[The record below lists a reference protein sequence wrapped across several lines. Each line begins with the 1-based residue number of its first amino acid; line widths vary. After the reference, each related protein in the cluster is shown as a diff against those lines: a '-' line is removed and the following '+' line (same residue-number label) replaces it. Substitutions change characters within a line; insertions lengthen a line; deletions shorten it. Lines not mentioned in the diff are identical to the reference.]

1 VWPAERRSAR
11 LTLAFLKASVDPPAR
26 ALEFRRVEA
35 GGFLLFVH
43 PALTTLPDELLIVL
57 RGRRHPRLEAYGD
70 GLAYLVPLSGAGGTR
85 GTAVQRPIRRGPV
98 LPPGGRVH
106 GPARAPGPGAGAGAG
121 AGGQANRQPPRDAP
135 TADQPRVPIPNENR
149 LVVTAW
155 QAGVMTTEG
164 PRVRV
169 ALRRIGARQE
179 LRLAAALSR
188 ADRPMAAGWWSL
200 LAIRGVLPACFS
212 IATGVLVGAI
222 QHQASLAVPLVV
234 VGVLFIALQV
244 LGPLHTALSANLG
257 DRTSAWLYDELT
269 GACVSVPGIG
279 HLEDPEL
286 AADLQVARDFDRGMT
301 GPPLSASM
309 DFIAGGLVDMVAG
322 LAQACVLFGFAW
334 WAPPLLAG
342 AWLGTHWLLRE
353 SGVWKDRN
361 TEEVRQ
367 AQRDADYAYR
377 LAVDPPAAKELR
389 IFGLPDW
396 VLERFLVSRRRL
408 HRLQYEATR
417 MRERSVLAS
426 LALVLAANLLVLWA
440 LASAA
445 LDHRLALGALIAY
458 ASAAIGTS
466 MIAFGGLN
474 WALDSAA
481 APVAAVARLKAAMA
495 RAGPIRPGTR
505 PAGGRPAH
513 HIIFRNVTFAYPA
526 APAHP
531 VLDGLDLEIPA
542 GTSLAIVGQ
551 NGAGKT
557 TLAKLLCRLYDPQ
570 AGAIEVDGVDL
581 KDLDT
586 ESWRRRIT
594 AVFQDFVRF
603 ELTLREN
610 VAPRET
616 SAEDGAVSGVPA
628 LDDTVTAALAEA
640 GAHGLAGLD
649 TVLAKGYSGGTDLSG
664 GQWQRV
670 ALARAL
676 SAVRLGAGLVLLDEP
691 TAQLDVRGEAEIF
704 ERVLAATRS
713 CTTILISHRF
723 STVRHV
729 DRIAVVEHGTVVEF
743 GSHEELMEL
752 RGRYWTMFSLQ
763 AKRFAEGTPE
773 EGEEEVTF
781 DVLT

>member
-1 VWPAERRSAR
+1 
-11 LTLAFLKASVDPPAR
+11 
-26 ALEFRRVEA
+26 
-35 GGFLLFVH
+35 
-43 PALTTLPDELLIVL
+43 
-57 RGRRHPRLEAYGD
+57 
-70 GLAYLVPLSGAGGTR
+70 
-85 GTAVQRPIRRGPV
+85 
-98 LPPGGRVH
+98 
-106 GPARAPGPGAGAGAG
+106 
-121 AGGQANRQPPRDAP
+121 
-135 TADQPRVPIPNENR
+135 
-149 LVVTAW
+149 
-155 QAGVMTTEG
+155 
-164 PRVRV
+164 
-169 ALRRIGARQE
+169 
-179 LRLAAALSR
+179 
-188 ADRPMAAGWWSL
+188 MAAGWWSL
-200 LAIRGVLPACFS
+200 LAVRGLLPAAFS

-222 QHQASLAVPLVV
+222 QHHGDLAVALTV
-234 VGVLFIALQV
+234 VGVLFIGLQV

-269 GACVSVPGIG
+269 SACVAVPGIG
-279 HLEDPEL
+279 HLEDPDL

-301 GPPLSASM
+301 GPPLSVSM

-334 WAPPLLAG
+334 WAPPVLAG

-396 VLERFLVSRRRL
+396 VLDRFLVSRRRL

-426 LALVLAANLLVLWA
+426 LALVLAANALVLWA

-445 LDHRLALGALIAY
+445 LDHRLALSGLVVY
-458 ASAAIGTS
+458 ASAAVGTS

-481 APVAAVARLKAAMA
+481 APVAAVARLKAAMG
-495 RAGPIRPGTR
+495 RAGTITPGTR
-505 PAGGRPAH
+505 PADGMPAH
-513 HIIFRNVTFAYPA
+513 QISFREVTFAYPA
-526 APAHP
+526 APDRP
-531 VLDGLDLEIPA
+531 VLKALDLEIPA
-542 GTSLAIVGQ
+542 GGSLAIVGQ

-570 AGAIEVDGVDL
+570 SGAIEVDGTDL
-581 KDLDT
+581 RDLDL
-586 ESWRRRIT
+586 ESWRARVT

-616 SAEDGAVSGVPA
+616 EGGAPGDAA
-628 LDDTVTAALAEA
+628 LDDTVRAALAEA
-640 GAHGLAGLD
+640 GADGLAGLD
-649 TVLAKGYSGGTDLSG
+649 TVLAKGYSGGTELSG

-676 SAVRLGAGLVLLDEP
+676 AAVRLGAGLVLLDEP
-691 TAQLDVRGEAEIF
+691 TAQLDVRDEAEIF

-729 DRIAVVEHGTVVEF
+729 DRIAVVEHGAVVEL
-743 GSHEELMEL
+743 GSHEELMAL

-763 AKRFAEGTPE
+763 AQRFAEGTPE